1 MDDATASDNCGEV
14 TIEVSSETTA
24 GDAAGNY
31 TIVRTF
37 TATDDAGN
45 SASATQTITVQD
57 TTAPEF
63 TFVPA
68 DYTVECSDE
77 MPMDDA
83 TASDNCGE
91 VTIEV
96 SSETTAGDA
105 AGNYTIVRTFT
116 ATDDAGNSASA
127 TQTITVQDTTA
138 PEFTFVPADYT
149 VECSDEMPMDDAT
162 AADNCGEV
170 TIEVSSETTAG
181 DAAGNYVIVRTFTA
195 TDDAGNS
202 ASATQTITVQDTTAP
217 EFTFVPADYTVE
229 CSDEMPMDDAVASDN
244 CGEVTIE
251 VSSETMAGD
260 ASGNYTIVRTFTAT
274 DDAGNSSSATQT
286 ITVQDNTAPEFTFVP
301 ADYTVECS
309 DEMPMD
315 DATASDNCGE
325 VTIEVSSET
334 TAGDAAGNYTIVR
347 TFTATDDAGNSA
359 SATQTITVQ
368 DTTAPEFTFVPADYT
383 VECSD
388 EMPMDDAVASDNCGE
403 VTIEVS
409 SETTA
414 GDAAGN
420 YTIVRTFTATDDAG
434 NSASATQTITV
445 QDTTAPEFTFVPA
458 NYTVECSDEMPMED
472 ATASD
477 NCGEVTIEVSSETTA
492 GDAAGNYVIVRTFTA
507 TDDAGNSAS
516 ATQTIT
522 VQDTTAP
529 EFTFV
534 PEGFE
539 VTCSSELPVEY
550 EMATASDNCGEVTVT
565 LTFEEIPGD
574 VDGAYTLVLT
584 YTATDDAGNSNTA
597 VVEIEV
603 GDTVPD
609 GDCDCDGNQLDAI
622 GVCGG
627 DCLVDSDGD
636 GICDLFEVFGCTIEE
651 ACNYDPEATQN
662 DGSCEFPETGYDC
675 DGNCLEDVNE
685 NGICDIFEVQGCT
698 DPTNPG
704 YNPNAT
710 VDNGTCLVGGC
721 LVPSA
726 CNYSPEADYQ
736 ILGFCEFDS
745 CSGCTDAEACNYD
758 EDATQDDGS
767 CDFADEGLDC
777 EGVCLNDEDGD
788 GVCDEDELAGCTD
801 PTNPGFNP
809 NATDDDGSCLVGGCS
824 LPFAC
829 NYDPAADYLLL
840 SDCEFT
846 SCAGCT
852 NEDACNYDPNAT
864 LDNTSCEFPEDGLD
878 CDGVCLND
886 ADGDGI
892 CDEDELAGCTDP
904 TNPGYNPNAT
914 DDDGSCLTSG
924 CIIVGACNYDEN
936 ADYLDP
942 SLCDFTSCQGC
953 TNEEACN
960 YDEDATIS
968 QDSSCE
974 YPANGF
980 VDCEGNCLNDMD
992 EDGVCDELEI
1002 FGCTDGDA
1010 INFNPVATEDNGT
1023 CDFAAIGG
1031 CTLPFACNFNPDADY
1046 YIPGTCDFE
1055 SCFNLA
1061 AMTTC
1066 DVPGACNFGEEEP
1079 CDFVSCLVLG
1089 CTTLGACNYDPEA
1102 TINDGSCDYFTCIG
1116 CTNPNACDFDPEA
1129 IIPGMCNDYTSCVG
1143 CLDEEA
1149 DNYDPEATQ
1158 EGECFFNGCNIPGA
1172 CNYDAEANNN
1182 DGSCDFFSCIGCM
1195 NEEAC
1200 NFDADAIY
1208 PGSCSFPTPGLDC
1221 EGNCLD
1227 DDDDDVCDLEEIEG
1241 CTEDDAYNYDPQ
1253 ATEDDGSCIEAIFGC
1268 LEFGACNYDMGANT
1282 DDGSCEYDS
1291 CTGCLSAAAC
1301 NYDPGATYPGACEFP
1316 TPGLDCA
1323 GNCLN
1328 DEDGDGVCDADE
1340 VEGCT
1345 DPSAPNF
1352 DEDATDNDGSCEA
1365 YVLGCTDQEACNY
1378 DGDATVD
1385 DGSCEFE
1392 SCAGCLSITACNYD
1406 PTAVYPG
1413 ECEFAEEGYDCDGIC
1428 ISDECGGCM
1437 VEQACNYNP
1446 EATFDDGSCEF
1457 ISCLEFGCTD
1467 ENACN
1472 YNPDAQFEDGSC
1484 EYPSFPYGC
1493 DGACVNDDDG
1503 DGICNEFE
1511 VEGCTDPNA
1520 CNFVEGATD
1529 NDGSCTYDCTGCTS
1543 PAACNYDPE
1552 ATIDDGSCDFTSCIN
1567 LGCTDEGAC
1576 NYDPEAEI
1584 NDGSCEYLSC
1594 AGCTDSEACNYDDE
1608 ATIDNGACEFPDE
1621 GLDCEGN
1628 CLNDTDGDGVCDE
1641 FELDG
1646 CTSNC
1651 ACNYDVDATDDDGS
1665 CVFEG
1670 CDGCIY
1676 ETAVNFDA
1684 NAVFDDGS
1692 CIFQGCMDDEFS
1704 NYNPVAN
1711 FEGEDDCTNE
1721 PVNADF
1727 NFDGEVQLADLL
1739 AFLLAYN
1746 TQGPDWGMQPWI
1758 AEACNVTPFSEAEL
1772 LATLS
1777 FCEGEACCG
1786 NEGCSYPSA
1795 LNYDPNADLDSGFCL
1810 FPGCTDPEAFT
1821 YDPLATVE
1829 DGTCSYLPCPDFNG
1843 DGVVQVVDLMDF
1855 LLAWGVIYD

>member
-1 MDDATASDNCGEV
+1 M
-14 TIEVSSETTA
+14 
-24 GDAAGNY
+24 
-31 TIVRTF
+31 
-37 TATDDAGN
+37 
-45 SASATQTITVQD
+45 
-57 TTAPEF
+57 
-63 TFVPA
+63 
-68 DYTVECSDE
+68 
-77 MPMDDA
+77 
-83 TASDNCGE
+83 
-91 VTIEV
+91 
-96 SSETTAGDA
+96 
-105 AGNYTIVRTFT
+105 
-116 ATDDAGNSASA
+116 
-127 TQTITVQDTTA
+127 
-138 PEFTFVPADYT
+138 
-149 VECSDEMPMDDAT
+149 
-162 AADNCGEV
+162 
-170 TIEVSSETTAG
+170 SSETTAG

-229 CSDEMPMDDAVASDN
+229 CD
-244 CGEVTIE
+244 
-251 VSSETMAGD
+251 
-260 ASGNYTIVRTFTAT
+260 
-274 DDAGNSSSATQT
+274 
-286 ITVQDNTAPEFTFVP
+286 
-301 ADYTVECS
+301 

-315 DATASDNCGE
+315 DATA
-325 VTIEVSSET
+325 
-334 TAGDAAGNYTIVR
+334 A
-347 TFTATDDAGNSA
+347 
-359 SATQTITVQ
+359 
-368 DTTAPEFTFVPADYT
+368 
-383 VECSD
+383 
-388 EMPMDDAVASDNCGE
+388 
-403 VTIEVS
+403 
-409 SETTA
+409 
-414 GDAAGN
+414 
-420 YTIVRTFTATDDAG
+420 
-434 NSASATQTITV
+434 
-445 QDTTAPEFTFVPA
+445 
-458 NYTVECSDEMPMED
+458 
-472 ATASD
+472 D

-539 VTCSSELPVEY
+539 VTCSSELPTEY
-550 EMATASDNCGEVTVT
+550 EIATASDNCGEVTVT

-574 VDGAYTLVLT
+574 VEGAYTLVLT

-675 DGNCLEDVNE
+675 DGNCLEDVND

-745 CSGCTDAEACNYD
+745 CAGCTDAEACNYD

-777 EGVCLNDEDGD
+777 EGVCLNDDDGD
-788 GVCDEDELAGCTD
+788 GICDEDELAGCTD

-809 NATDDDGSCLVGGCS
+809 NATEDDGSCLVGGCS

-892 CDEDELAGCTDP
+892 CDEDELVGCTDP

-1002 FGCTDGDA
+1002 FGCTDEDA

-1066 DVPGACNFGEEEP
+1066 DVPGACNFGEEGP

-1472 YNPDAQFEDGSC
+1472 YDPDAQFEDGSC

-1511 VEGCTDPNA
+1511 VEGAPTRTH
-1520 CNFVEGATD
+1520 ATTWRARRTTTALAPTTARD
-1529 NDGSCTYDCTGCTS
+1529 VRLLR
-1543 PAACNYDPE
+1543 PAT
-1552 ATIDDGSCDFTSCIN
+1552 TILKRRLT
-1567 LGCTDEGAC
+1567 T
-1576 NYDPEAEI
+1576 
-1584 NDGSCEYLSC
+1584 
-1594 AGCTDSEACNYDDE
+1594 
-1608 ATIDNGACEFPDE
+1608 
-1621 GLDCEGN
+1621 
-1628 CLNDTDGDGVCDE
+1628 V
-1641 FELDG
+1641 
-1646 CTSNC
+1646 
-1651 ACNYDVDATDDDGS
+1651 
-1665 CVFEG
+1665 
-1670 CDGCIY
+1670 
-1676 ETAVNFDA
+1676 
-1684 NAVFDDGS
+1684 
-1692 CIFQGCMDDEFS
+1692 
-1704 NYNPVAN
+1704 
-1711 FEGEDDCTNE
+1711 
-1721 PVNADF
+1721 
-1727 NFDGEVQLADLL
+1727 
-1739 AFLLAYN
+1739 
-1746 TQGPDWGMQPWI
+1746 
-1758 AEACNVTPFSEAEL
+1758 
-1772 LATLS
+1772 LATSRHASTSVAPTKAHATTTLRQKS
-1777 FCEGEACCG
+1777 MTGLA
-1786 NEGCSYPSA
+1786 NTSRA
-1795 LNYDPNADLDSGFCL
+1795 LAVRILRPATTTTKPPLTTARANSQTRDSI
-1810 FPGCTDPEAFT
+1810 AK
-1821 YDPLATVE
+1821 AT
-1829 DGTCSYLPCPDFNG
+1829 
-1843 DGVVQVVDLMDF
+1843 
-1855 LLAWGVIYD
+1855 A